1 MHVVKPE
8 NGHGQARVL
17 HRNLSL
23 CCPHI
28 EKANKWQVQQ
38 TESNSNDEIDGIIYS
53 QRARDQSEPNQD
65 QDDAHS
71 VASDETLPQE
81 SNDEQHPNS
90 DTPTKRYPQRP
101 QRIHQPPV
109 RLNYNRLGSSVNTFS
124 CQVYP
129 PYRGHYGTLS
139 EITNP
144 NCVCCVTRD
153 MNYRAMQNMVY
164 TNYVLVPVIAQL

>member
-65 QDDAHS
+65 QDDANS
-71 VASDETLPQE
+71 VVSDETLP
-81 SNDEQHPNS
+81 
-90 DTPTKRYPQRP
+90 
-101 QRIHQPPV
+101 
-109 RLNYNRLGSSVNTFS
+109 
-124 CQVYP
+124 
-129 PYRGHYGTLS
+129 
-139 EITNP
+139 
-144 NCVCCVTRD
+144 
-153 MNYRAMQNMVY
+153 
-164 TNYVLVPVIAQL
+164 